1 MVTCGPTGWAA
12 VWDAARPNAELIAR
26 VPKPLRDSMAA
37 TLPSKVLVPVA
48 VTPSSHHFL
57 DHAKSLRKRQGY
69 EGKKVLERKV
79 LRLIATVIDCCGQV
93 RTCGPGHPPIATV
106 RVLATLRRFLREGT
120 PWRSLTAAKDQ
131 ASGSTLRRCL
141 ARWAETGLL
150 QKVHALLIGMLR
162 GHPDLILDSC
172 SARAK
177 RGGDLTGPNP
187 TDRAK
192 RGTKYHVAVDGDGV
206 PVACVA
212 TGANVNDTLV
222 FERLFLAAFAVMARI
237 RTVFAD
243 KGYDAEPHRDLC
255 RHFGVKPQI
264 HTRGQ
269 PPGSGLGQRRWPV
282 ERSNAWVLENKRLA
296 LRYDRLGF
304 IIQSLLQSACIF
316 LVAGR
321 LARQF

>member
-1 MVTCGPTGWAA
+1 MDG
-12 VWDAARPNAELIAR
+12 RI
-26 VPKPLRDSMAA
+26 
-37 TLPSKVLVPVA
+37 
-48 VTPSSHHFL
+48 
-57 DHAKSLRKRQGY
+57 
-69 EGKKVLERKV
+69 
-79 LRLIATVIDCCGQV
+79 LRLIATVIEVCELPGEH
-93 RTCGPGHPPIATV
+93 GPGHPPAETV
-106 RVLATLRRFLREGT
+106 RVLGTLRRFLREGT
-120 PWRSLTAAKDQ
+120 PWRSLSATRDQ
-131 ASGSTLRRCL
+131 ASGSTLRRWL
-141 ARWAETGLL
+141 TRWAETGVLA
-150 QKVHALLIGMLR
+150 QVHALLVGMLR

-172 SARAK
+172 SVRAK

-192 RGTKYHVAVDGDGV
+192 LGTKYNVAVDGDGV

-212 TGANVNDTLV
+212 TAANVNDTLV

-243 KGYDAEPHRDLC
+243 KGYDAEHHRELC
-255 RHFGVKPQI
+255 RIFGVQPQI
-264 HTRGQ
+264 YQRGQ

-316 LVAGR
+316 LVANR

>member
-1 MVTCGPTGWAA
+1 MDV
-12 VWDAARPNAELIAR
+12 RI
-26 VPKPLRDSMAA
+26 
-37 TLPSKVLVPVA
+37 
-48 VTPSSHHFL
+48 
-57 DHAKSLRKRQGY
+57 
-69 EGKKVLERKV
+69 
-79 LRLIATVIDCCGQV
+79 LRLIATVIDD
-93 RTCGPGHPPIATV
+93 CGPPWEGGRGHPPAETV
-106 RVLATLRRFLREGT
+106 RVLATFRRFLREGT
-120 PWRSLTAAKDQ
+120 PWRSLTATEAQ
-131 ASGSTLRRCL
+131 VSGSTLRRWL
-141 ARWAETGLL
+141 TRWAQTGLL
-150 QKVHALLIGMLR
+150 AQVHAVLVGMLR
-162 GHPDLILDSC
+162 GHPDLILDSG
-172 SARAK
+172 SVRAK

-192 RGTKYHVAVDGDGV
+192 RGTKDYVAVDGDGV

-212 TGANVNDTLV
+212 TAANVNDTLV

-243 KGYDAEPHRDLC
+243 KGYDAEGHRALC

-264 HTRGQ
+264 HPRGQ
-269 PPGSGLGQRRWPV
+269 PHGSGLGQRRWPV